1 MNQTRIVFSVAF
13 AAFSMIFGAGN
24 LILPPF
30 LGLQAGEDWFLM
42 ACGFSL
48 SSVLLAVLGMLVHAR
63 LQGTVM
69 DFWGKTPT
77 KMGLIYC
84 LIVYTLCVILPAPRT
99 ASVTYEMAIAPF
111 ANIPSVVFSFIYF
124 TLTLLVVFNRT
135 KIIEIIGEYLTP
147 IIIGIIFLVFAIA
160 FLGQHDALLPTAVE
174 APWIVGLL
182 EGYQTFD
189 AIAGIV
195 VGGVLVVSLDLK
207 GNFSYAAKRKIITY
221 AALISG
227 FFLFLIYAGLTY
239 MGALFGNDFPQN
251 TSRTD
256 LVSGIGQLTL
266 GKFGNAF
273 LVTLVGIACFTTAVG
288 IIAGA
293 ADFIKKICNHSVLA
307 YRITAIVGCSFGVI
321 VGQLDLNTILNITL
335 PFLLFIYPVT
345 ILLILLNV
353 MPQNWVTRPIFMG
366 VLIIGFIFGIFD
378 ALLWSGLF
386 PSKSILNSI
395 PLQQY
400 HLGWL
405 LPSIAL
411 WVIFIVYHKIA
422 NQTLCKSR

>member
-77 KMGLIYC
+77 KIGLIYC
-84 LIVYTLCVILPAPRT
+84 LIIYALCVILPAPRT

-111 ANIPSVVFSFIYF
+111 ADIPSVVFSFIYF
-124 TLTLLVVFNRT
+124 ALTLLVVFNRT

-160 FLGQHDALLPTAVE
+160 FWGRHDALLPTAVE
-174 APWIVGLL
+174 APWMVGLL

-207 GNFSYAAKRKIITY
+207 GSFSYASKRKIIVY
-221 AALISG
+221 AAIISG
-227 FFLFLIYAGLTY
+227 FFLFLIYTGLTY

-256 LVSGIGQLTL
+256 LVSGIGQVTL

-293 ADFIKKICNHSVLA
+293 ADFIKKICNHSALA

-366 VLIIGFIFGIFD
+366 GFDYRIYFRYFRSPALERFVSFGKHTQFYPFT
-378 ALLWSGLF
+378 AVSF
-386 PSKSILNSI
+386 RMAFAFNC
-395 PLQQY
+395 PLGDFY
-400 HLGWL
+400 CV
-405 LPSIAL
+405 S
-411 WVIFIVYHKIA
+411 
-422 NQTLCKSR
+422 

>member
-84 LIVYTLCVILPAPRT
+84 LIVYALCVILPAPRT

-111 ANIPSVVFSFIYF
+111 ANIPS
-124 TLTLLVVFNRT
+124 VVFNRT

-207 GNFSYAAKRKIITY
+207 GNFNYAAKRKIITY

-227 FFLFLIYAGLTY
+227 IFLFLIYTGLTY

-386 PSKSILNSI
+386 PSESILNSI

-422 NQTLCKSR
+422 NQSLCKNR